1 MQNKSGKIN
10 SKPKRE
16 TSVHT
21 GLPAL
26 NKRNMYE
33 GAQTAVS
40 FPKLIKFYPK
50 LRRNEPPMSA
60 YVFDYDGFKIWHPI
74 SHSIL
79 NHYL

>member
-10 SKPKRE
+10 SKPRRE

-26 NKRNMYE
+26 SRGNMYE
-33 GAQTAVS
+33 RAQTAVS

-50 LRRNEPPMSA
+50 LRRNEQAMSV
-60 YVFDYDGFKIWHPI
+60 YVFDYDCFKIWHSI
-74 SHSIL
+74 SNSIL